1 MNNNYEVLIAIRI
14 ARNLFPDKK
23 EIVKHLL
30 KNLSKLC
37 ALLCLFA
44 CSNTESRKSGKGLL
58 EDEVRGEVVQT
69 DQNRSV
75 ASIRVTSTGSSIRD
89 FSDLQLNDVIDVEVQ
104 PGDYNLLTRKNIF
117 KGRLQSSF
125 SPRNG
130 EIFLL
135 HSVWPDE
142 FRERIRFNNVNR
154 LLRRDTLTI
163 GADSIRSVGDQVPP
177 FAVYDQDGD
186 IITTDYLD
194 GSVTILNF
202 IFTRCSEPDMC
213 PAATL
218 KMKKLQELV
227 EKTKIPYVK
236 FLSITLDPLFD
247 TPGVLKS
254 YARGY
259 NLEESNFRFGTA
271 GKSVIDD
278 LTRQF
283 GIMRKKEPDTPL
295 DHTMRTIVINSRRQ
309 IVYQVPGKGWSVE
322 DFLSRLQGQ
331 QSI

>member
-1 MNNNYEVLIAIRI
+1 MINVTSHSRYFLLVALIISLLSCSDKEVR
-14 ARNLFPDKK
+14 
-23 EIVKHLL
+23 VG
-30 KNLSKLC
+30 S
-37 ALLCLFA
+37 
-44 CSNTESRKSGKGLL
+44 KGLQD
-58 EDEVRGEVVQT
+58 DEVRGEVLQIDGNKSLV
-69 DQNRSV
+69 SF
-75 ASIRVTSTGSSIRD
+75 RVTAAGSAISE
-89 FSDLQLNDVIDVEVQ
+89 FSDVNLQDVLDVEVQ
-104 PGDYNLLTRKNIF
+104 PGDLNLLDRKEVF
-117 KGRLQSSF
+117 KGRLQSTF
-125 SPRNG
+125 SPQNG

-154 LLRRDTLTI
+154 LLRRDTLSL
-163 GADSIRSVGDQVPP
+163 GEDSIRSVGDQVPP
-177 FAVYDQDGD
+177 FALFDQDGE

-202 IFTRCSEPDMC
+202 IFTRCSEPEMC
-213 PAATL
+213 PAATM

-227 EKTKIPYVK
+227 KKTKIPFVK
-236 FLSITLDPLFD
+236 FLSITLDPKFD

-259 NLEESNFRFGTA
+259 NLEESNFRLGTA
-271 GKSVIDD
+271 GKAVIDD

-283 GIMRKKEPDTPL
+283 GIFRKKEPDTPL
-295 DHTMRTIVINSRRQ
+295 DHTMRTLVINSRRQ

>member
-1 MNNNYEVLIAIRI
+1 MREIPFLIKGLFNYFMKR
-14 ARNLFPDKK
+14 
-23 EIVKHLL
+23 LL
-30 KNLSKLC
+30 
-37 ALLCLFA
+37 LLCLISLTA
-44 CSNTESRKSGKGLL
+44 SCSKTEVRSSGKGLL
-58 EDEVRGEVVQT
+58 EDGVRGEVVNT
-69 DQNRSV
+69 DQNRSI
-75 ASIRVTSTGSSIRD
+75 ASIRVTATGSAIRD
-89 FSDLQLNDVIDVEVQ
+89 FSTLRINDVIETEVQ
-104 PGDYNLLTRKNIF
+104 PGDFNLLERKKIF
-117 KGRLQSSF
+117 KGRLKSSF
-125 SPRNG
+125 SPQNG
-130 EIFLL
+130 KIFLL

-154 LLRRDTLTI
+154 LLRRDTLSM
-163 GADSIRSVGDQVPP
+163 GSDSIRSVGDQVPP
-177 FAVYDQDGD
+177 FALYDQDGE

-218 KMKKLQELV
+218 KMKKLQDLV

-236 FLSITLDPLFD
+236 FLSVTLDPLFD

-259 NLEESNFRFGTA
+259 NLEESNFRLGTA
-271 GKSVIDD
+271 GKKVIDD

-295 DHTMRTIVINSRRQ
+295 DHTMRTLVINSRRQ
-309 IVYQVPGKGWSVE
+309 IVYQVPGKGWSVK